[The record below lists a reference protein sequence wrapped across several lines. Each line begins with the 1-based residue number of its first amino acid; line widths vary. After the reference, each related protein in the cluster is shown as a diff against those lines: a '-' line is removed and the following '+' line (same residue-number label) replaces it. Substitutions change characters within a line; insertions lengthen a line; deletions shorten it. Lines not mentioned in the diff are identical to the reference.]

1 MILVPAREAGTSR
14 PQRPVGVGP
23 AVPTRRACGCGPGSG
38 RAGGPDTEVTQ
49 PPDAALHGAG
59 SRRVASFTDCVPESS
74 LFNQQEDTFL
84 SLVLKA
90 QVVVSN
96 SHSRER
102 LGKGKKTPSC
112 PQRLTGG

>member
-1 MILVPAREAGTSR
+1 MILVPAREAGISR

-38 RAGGPDTEVTQ
+38 RGGDTEVTQ
-49 PPDAALHGAG
+49 PPDAAPHGAG
-59 SRRVASFTDCVPESS
+59 SRRVASFLDCVPESS
-74 LFNQQEDTFL
+74 LFNHQEDTFL

-96 SHSRER
+96 SHN
-102 LGKGKKTPSC
+102 
-112 PQRLTGG
+112 